1 MLLPHSSWQMLDNL
15 NLNLTRWTIN
25 SNLLS
30 FLYFSIEHY
39 LLLWL
44 WIYLELFFDWNGWLF
59 AGSNFEGWTLNGIFD
74 LKCEVD
80 LLFSFSK
87 SKAISVDLYR
97 TEFVWKFYLFD
108 VDDSPLFVIRRL
120 DQSDS
125 PLSLIDG
132 ESRYFFKGRV
142 LDWEWEILEVGD
154 QIFFLDPIEFG
165 EILSVDTYSSNLHV
179 TLWLLSQPENL
190 NDKERIDWRILTI

>member
-1 MLLPHSSWQMLDNL
+1 M
-15 NLNLTRWTIN
+15 
-25 SNLLS
+25 
-30 FLYFSIEHY
+30 
-39 LLLWL
+39 
-44 WIYLELFFDWNGWLF
+44 
-59 AGSNFEGWTLNGIFD
+59 
-74 LKCEVD
+74 
-80 LLFSFSK
+80 LFSFSK

-179 TLWLLSQPENL
+179 TL
-190 NDKERIDWRILTI
+190 